1 MGTTHPGVAKPG
13 ILLLLSPL
21 IPALQPDLCKLWKT
35 RPLCIAS
42 LLQPLVPCA
51 SGRSFHTKQ
60 PLCTGLFQLPLQV
73 VGNRER
79 YIPPNVLFSKCPLFH
94 SLDLENSPPSQVL
107 FYESLHLY
115 FHFSCRTTGTT
126 GFCLSLS
133 SPFPLTVAPL
143 RTRCLSLAAPSLVR
157 HRPLASPCQPTPRN
171 PDNHP
176 CFPRAQGNA
185 KVNTIK
191 K

>member
-94 SLDLENSPPSQVL
+94 SQDLENLPPCQSL
-107 FYESLHLY
+107 SCESLRLN
-115 FHFSCRTTGTT
+115 FHFSCHTTGTT
-126 GFCLSLS
+126 GFYLSLYP
-133 SPFPLTVAPL
+133 PFPTTVASL
-143 RTRCLSLAAPSLVR
+143 RRKYLCRRPPSPPAAPT
-157 HRPLASPCQPTPRN
+157 CDPTPRN
-171 PDNHP
+171 PDNPPVFHAHIGML
-176 CFPRAQGNA
+176 R
-185 KVNTIK
+185 
-191 K
+191 